1 MKTELSLNEIVKLVN
16 ESKLKII
23 NVCGSPGS
31 GKSTLSIKLSQML
44 NYKLIDLDDFLYN
57 ENCNRKSKEEDKLE
71 LGQILTEQNIVMD
84 GTYSSTLECRID
96 KVDLFI
102 FTKRNILLSLYRF
115 IKRLLTSHKLK
126 CGERLTR
133 KTLTLI
139 INYKSIEHNIFTK
152 IIPTKKIII
161 YNGKLQ

>member
-1 MKTELSLNEIVKLVN
+1 MTELSFTEIVKMIN
-16 ESKLKII
+16 EKNLKTI

-31 GKSTLSIKLSQML
+31 GKSTLSIKLSQIL

-57 ENCNRKSKEEDKLE
+57 ENCNRKSIEEDKLE
-71 LGQILTEQNIVMD
+71 LGQVLTEQNIIID

-115 IKRLLTSHKLK
+115 IKRLLKAKYLK
-126 CGERLTR
+126 CGERLTW

-139 INYKSIEHNIFTK
+139 LNYKNVENDIFTK
-152 IIPTKKIII
+152 LIPTEKLVI
-161 YNGKLQ
+161 YKGI